1 MKAKF
6 LYAAVTVAAGFVAF
20 AGLCFSLALEVC
32 DVMLDALEEY
42 QHKLEQ
48 HPYV

>member
-1 MKAKF
+1 MKTKF
-6 LYAAVTVAAGFVAF
+6 LYAAVTVAAGFAAF
-20 AGLCFSLALEVC
+20 AGLVFSLALELC
-32 DVMLDALEEY
+32 DLALDALEEY